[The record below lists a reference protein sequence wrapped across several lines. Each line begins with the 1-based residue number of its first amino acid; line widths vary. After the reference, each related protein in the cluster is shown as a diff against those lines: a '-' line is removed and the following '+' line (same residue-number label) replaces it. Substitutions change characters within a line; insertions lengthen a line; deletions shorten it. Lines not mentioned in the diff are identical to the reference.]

1 MVSWISES
9 LLVSA
14 LLAAI
19 VALVCRLFRPRA
31 ALCHALWVVVLLK
44 LITPP
49 WVTSPWLP
57 DGLRDIL
64 LLRGIPETV
73 AAAPYA
79 GTEISADQR
88 TAPLILRLIGN
99 ENPVGNSAMS
109 TEPGN
114 LQWKELLATALLA
127 LWVAGALAMA
137 GTQIARLLRFRRLI
151 LRGRDS
157 PEWLAREAQRLS
169 DEFHL
174 SLPRLTIVSG
184 LGSALA
190 WTIGHARILIPETL
204 VDAIP
209 ANRWPTILA
218 HEFAHLKRKDHWIGW
233 LQLFVGCVWWWNPV
247 FWYSRRQLQE
257 YAEMACD
264 AWVTATL
271 PERRHD
277 YAEALIRV
285 VELASEYPSPAPALG
300 MANRPAAA
308 FERRLNMILRG
319 KMPNRLSIMTAG
331 LVALFALLV
340 VPNLSYAIFQ
350 MEANPT
356 PAEVPQTAQSQ
367 PDPTSSPAP
376 VAQAAPEPKGSA
388 ELENKLDS
396 PISIEFEGNHL
407 AEITKFISDSW
418 EVNIAIDWR
427 VVVPPARPV
436 PADKGKEAPPFK
448 RVPGEKATEAPP
460 VPVPEPGSPDY
471 VTDGMVPFVKIQDV
485 SMRDALTALLRPLN
499 LTFVA
504 DRDVIWISSPEKMK
518 EDATH
523 PKPAPIFSDEQILK
537 ILAAPVSIEFE
548 NIHISEAL
556 EFITDSWNVNLVL
569 DSRLVTP
576 PRQSVQ
582 EVKMGSTGYITD
594 GIVPQ
599 INLKNLSID
608 QALETVLRPLNLTF
622 TVDRG
627 FIWVSSF
634 DLINAAPLS
643 AEALRPNKA
652 ASQEPSQADRVE
664 VLRTFEGKDGICLAQ
679 VRVNSAA
686 GRFTGWFKQ
695 GDPCGGYTVSAID
708 SRQAAVTFHRARY
721 NESMSMKAVSGNT
734 VEPDPAGPVTKDWNP
749 PVSLLGLRIVPA
761 GVRAQI
767 QTAAATKW
775 YREGESF
782 ERYTLLKISLE
793 RQSVTLYDEKSDSFA
808 TLSLSP
814 SGGQAPKT
822 S

>member
-1 MVSWISES
+1 MVSWITES

-14 LLAAI
+14 LLAAV
-19 VALVCRLFRPRA
+19 VALICRVFRPRA

-44 LITPP
+44 LMTPP

-57 DGLRDIL
+57 HGLPDIFL
-64 LLRGIPETV
+64 SRGIPETT

-79 GTEISADQR
+79 GTETSTDQR

-99 ENPVGNSAMS
+99 ENPVVNSAMS
-109 TEPGN
+109 TEPGD

-137 GTQIARLLRFRRLI
+137 GTQLARLLRFRKII
-151 LRGRDS
+151 LSGRDA

-174 SLPRLTIVSG
+174 SLPRLTTVSG

-190 WTIGHARILIPETL
+190 WTIGHARILIPEAL
-204 VDAIP
+204 VDTIP

-218 HEFAHLKRKDHWIGW
+218 HELAHLKRRDHWVGW
-233 LQLFVGCVWWWNPV
+233 MQLIVGCVWWWNPV

-264 AWVTATL
+264 AWVTSVL

-285 VELASEYPSPAPALG
+285 VELASECPSPAPALG

-308 FERRLNMILRG
+308 FERRLAMILRG

-356 PAEVPQTAQSQ
+356 PAEVQQTTGNQ
-367 PDPTSSPAP
+367 PETASIPAP
-376 VAQAAPEPKGSA
+376 VAPTTPEPKASPESEKMLDTPVHVTEA
-388 ELENKLDS
+388 NPAPAEVQQTPESQPETASIPAPVAPATPEPKALPELEKMLDT
-396 PISIEFEGNHL
+396 PISLQFEKTHL
-407 AEITKFISDSW
+407 VEITNFLSQSYN
-418 EVNIAIDWR
+418 VNIAIDWR
-427 VVVPPARPV
+427 VVSPPRKSIPAKGENPPAPIPV
-436 PADKGKEAPPFK
+436 PK
-448 RVPGEKATEAPP
+448 
-460 VPVPEPGSPDY
+460 SPDY
-471 VTDGMVPFVKIQDV
+471 VTDGMVQYINLRDV
-485 SMRDALTALLRPLN
+485 PMRDVLTALLRPLN

-523 PKPAPIFSDEQILK
+523 PKPAPRFNDEQIMK
-537 ILAAPVSIEFE
+537 VLASPVSIEFE
-548 NIHISEAL
+548 NIHISEMI
-556 EFITDSWNVNLVL
+556 EFISESWEVNVVL
-569 DSRLVTP
+569 DSRVVAP
-576 PRQSVQ
+576 PRQSGG
-582 EVKMGSTGYITD
+582 EVKMGSTGYVTN

-599 INLKNLSID
+599 INLTDLSLD

-622 TVDRG
+622 AVDRG

-634 DLINAAPLS
+634 DFINAAPLS
-643 AEALRPNKA
+643 AEALR
-652 ASQEPSQADRVE
+652 
-664 VLRTFEGKDGICLAQ
+664 
-679 VRVNSAA
+679 A
-686 GRFTGWFKQ
+686 G
-695 GDPCGGYTVSAID
+695 
-708 SRQAAVTFHRARY
+708 
-721 NESMSMKAVSGNT
+721 
-734 VEPDPAGPVTKDWNP
+734 
-749 PVSLLGLRIVPA
+749 
-761 GVRAQI
+761 
-767 QTAAATKW
+767 QTT
-775 YREGESF
+775 
-782 ERYTLLKISLE
+782 
-793 RQSVTLYDEKSDSFA
+793 EK
-808 TLSLSP
+808 P
-814 SGGQAPKT
+814 
-822 S
+822 